1 MKKIFLYSSIVLTA
15 FISSCREIDDNISPN
30 NVDPSEI
37 SPRQTLTAAENL
49 VMAAQAGTMNSL
61 SNVWT
66 NTWAGN
72 YYYFGNP
79 LTREYSL
86 DISNTFG
93 TGIWTSSYNAA
104 NNLQGIIDK
113 GASLPLHSAIARIL
127 KSYQL
132 QYVVDFYG
140 DAPYSEAFKGQN
152 NLTPKYD
159 DDATIYRALV
169 EEINKAIADIDAT
182 VQNGDNVVTSQEDI
196 IFGGDMAS
204 WKKFAKNVKLKI
216 LLRQSKVTTASVKS
230 FVDAQLQSLGT
241 ANPND
246 FYLADVTINPGYS
259 NKNSATPNPLF
270 NNYGS
275 VNFQGSALNI
285 NGWRLYKAS
294 QYYAN
299 SVNGTSYGIASRDLR
314 GTQMFRRLSTS
325 NAQQPASSV
334 TGIRQGGAKPAG
346 STEWQ
351 YSFIGWKFI
360 GSQWNGNLPSPT
372 PPTASPATGQNP
384 DESNNLIY
392 GMLNGDTSAGAKIA
406 EIGAAMD
413 GYLALGAENKLLLAE
428 AAVLYPQYFTF
439 NAQTQYNAAI
449 TDSYQFYGLTVAQA
463 TAYINNINT
472 TSVGWNL
479 SSDKIAA
486 IQFQRFASLAN
497 LRQVETYINFLKTGY
512 PVITNADNAIYP
524 NKPYRLIYPV
534 SEYTGNSSNVPNIN
548 QAQVFVKNQ
557 FTPFWNQ
564 N

>member
-1 MKKIFLYSSIVLTA
+1 MKKIFLYSSIALTA
-15 FISSCREIDDNISPN
+15 FVSSCREIDDNVSPN

-49 VMAAQAGTMNSL
+49 VMTAQAGTMNSL

-127 KSYQL
+127 KAYQL

-152 NLTPKYD
+152 NLTPRYD
-159 DDATIYRALV
+159 DDAAIYRSLV

-182 VQNGDNVVTSQEDI
+182 VVNGNTIVTGQEDV
-196 IFGGDMAS
+196 IFGGDMES

-216 LLRQSKVTTASVKS
+216 LLRQSKVTTASVRT
-230 FVDAQLQSLGT
+230 FVDAQLQSLAT
-241 ANPND
+241 ANTAD
-246 FYLADVTINPGYS
+246 FYLEDVTINPGYS

-270 NNYGS
+270 TNYGA
-275 VNFQGSALNI
+275 VNFQGSTLNN
-285 NGWRLYKAS
+285 NGWRLYKAA

-299 SVNGTSYGIASRDLR
+299 SVNGTLYGAATGDYR
-314 GTQMFRRLSTS
+314 GSQMFRRASSSPSTS
-325 NAQQPASSV
+325 AQAPTTV
-334 TGIRQGGAKPAG
+334 VGIKQGGAKPAG

-360 GSQWNGNLPSPT
+360 GTTFNENVSP
-372 PPTASPATGQNP
+372 NP
-384 DESNNLIY
+384 DQGNQLIY
-392 GMLNGDTSAGAKIA
+392 RMIFQGDTSAGAEIA
-406 EIGAAMD
+406 EIGSAMD
-413 GYLALGAENKLLLAE
+413 GYLALGSENQLLLAE
-428 AAVLYPQYFTF
+428 AATLYPAIFTF
-439 NAQTQYNAAI
+439 SAQTAYNTAVQNSFA
-449 TDSYQFYGLTVAQA
+449 FYGLTPTRA
-463 TAYINNINT
+463 TNYLNALNST
-472 TSVGWNL
+472 PVGWNGAPN
-479 SSDKIAA
+479 KIAA
-486 IQFQRFASLAN
+486 IQYQRFASLAN

-512 PVITNADNAIYP
+512 PAIPNADNAIYP

-534 SEYTGNSSNVPNIN
+534 SEYTGNSSNVPNLT
-548 QAQVFVKNQ
+548 QAQAFTKNQ
-557 FTPFWNQ
+557 YTPFWNQ